1 MTNEDIARY
10 TELVAKM
17 QRGTLTKDEK
27 PLLSRL
33 AAEFAEHQ
41 AKTWD
46 AERQA
51 AHEEKAA
58 ELAAKREAAE
68 AARAAEELGHQL
80 SWLKA
85 SLNVSVTDEMLE
97 AQWKLFRTAVEK
109 A

>member
-1 MTNEDIARY
+1 MTSEDIARY

-41 AKTWD
+41 AATWE

-51 AHEEKAA
+51 ANEAVA
-58 ELAAKREAAE
+58 DELAARREAAE
-68 AARAAEELGHQL
+68 WAKAEAELGHQL

-85 SLNVSVTDEMLE
+85 SLNVKVTDEMLE
-97 AQWKLFRTAVEK
+97 AQWKLFKTAVEK